1 MKKNDRISAFVKQL
15 GVHPTL
21 AVDPRYQ
28 GFFTCF
34 NARQYYEAH
43 DVLENLWLERRDAHS
58 LFFKGLIQVAG
69 AFVHLQK
76 QFLHPTHP
84 KHGRR
89 LRPAARLF
97 QLAAKNLAPFAP
109 RHLHLDVAAVLR
121 RLCERKRA
129 EKIVAGDYEKNPLGP
144 GACAETA
151 SINGVSTAKGAT
163 DTKTDWGGVG
173 PREPFLSP
181 GNPCFYNPR

>member
-1 MKKNDRISAFVKQL
+1 MKKNERIAAFVGTL
-15 GVHPTL
+15 GNDPAGPL
-21 AVDPRYQ
+21 DPRYQ

-43 DVLENLWLERRDAHS
+43 DVLENLWLETAGGDS

-76 QFLHPTHP
+76 HFLNPDHP

-97 QLAAKNLAPFAP
+97 HLALANLEPFAP
-109 RHLHLDVAAVLR
+109 RHLRLDVAHLCQLCRHVAAEVASADFQRNPWHPAHAPQLR
-121 RLCERKRA
+121 L
-129 EKIVAGDYEKNPLGP
+129 
-144 GACAETA
+144 
-151 SINGVSTAKGAT
+151 
-163 DTKTDWGGVG
+163 
-173 PREPFLSP
+173 EPA
-181 GNPCFYNPR
+181 